1 MQSLFNRKT
10 HNLGLWELF
19 FKVLEEGS
27 FSRVADQRG
36 LERTQVSR
44 MIKTLEMEVGHEL
57 LVRNGPKIV
66 PTHVA
71 IEAKRHIF
79 PLLKSFDEALL
90 TIKESG
96 IEESGTIRIG
106 ARTGLMQTHLV
117 PLLKEFQALY
127 PQITFDIFANDDSR
141 AFMRGQADLMLY
153 YGPTNN
159 PNLIETWITRST
171 FIPCAAP
178 AYIESEGMPMSP
190 KDLMYHMG
198 IIYTGRGRKPSNVLE
213 LAGEQTGYRW
223 KSTMRFNNIL
233 AAKAAAIAEGGI
245 ILDIPMHHCYKEIIR
260 GELVPVLNGWHVPQ
274 LENYIACTVESSK
287 IKRVQ
292 LFLEWFVQR
301 RREIEIEMKHRL
313 QQEFGLKI

>member
-19 FKVLEEGS
+19 FKVMEEGS

-44 MIKTLEMEVGHEL
+44 MIKTLEAEVGHEL

-71 IEAKRHIF
+71 LEAKRHIA
-79 PLLKSFDEALL
+79 PLLKAFDEALL
-90 TIKESG
+90 ITKASG
-96 IEESGTIRIG
+96 QEESGTIRIG
-106 ARTGLMQTHLV
+106 ARPGLMQAHLV
-117 PLLKEFQALY
+117 PLLKEFQSLY
-127 PQITFDIFANDDSR
+127 PQITFDIIADDDSR
-141 AFMRGQADLMLY
+141 AFMRGQTDLMLY
-153 YGPTNN
+153 YGPVNN
-159 PNLIETWITRST
+159 PNLIETWITRSAL
-171 FIPCAAP
+171 IPCAAP
-178 AYIESEGMPMSP
+178 AYIEAEGMPMHP
-190 KDLMYHMG
+190 KDLSGHTG
-198 IIYTGRGRKPSNVLE
+198 IIYTGRARKPSEVLE
-213 LAGEQTGYRW
+213 MRGQQTAYRW

-233 AAKAAAIAEGGI
+233 AAKAAAIAEAGI
-245 ILDIPMHHCYKEIIR
+245 ILDMPMHHCFKEIVR

-274 LENYIACTVESSK
+274 LDNYIACTVESAK

-292 LFLEWFVQR
+292 RFLEWFVQR
-301 RREIEIEMKHRL
+301 RREIETEMRHRL